1 MSFYQMHGRGMLLNA
16 QTGELYEGWFQENE
30 LMSGRIIADFNYYVG
45 SSIKKEGGIC
55 YLNYG
60 IRQPGL

>member
-1 MSFYQMHGRGMLLNA
+1 
-16 QTGELYEGWFQENE
+16 
-30 LMSGRIIADFNYYVG
+30 MSGRIIKEFNYYVG

-55 YLNYG
+55 YLSYG